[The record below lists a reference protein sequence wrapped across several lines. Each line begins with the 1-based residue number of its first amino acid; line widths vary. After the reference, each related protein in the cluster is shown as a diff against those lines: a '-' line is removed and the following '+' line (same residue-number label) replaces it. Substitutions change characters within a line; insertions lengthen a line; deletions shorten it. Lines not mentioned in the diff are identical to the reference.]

1 MCFDNEVTS
10 AKSAQDAAASTLL
23 TEDAAAAFRC
33 ARLLESA
40 ACTAAKRSSYFAPR
54 SVLRAGLL
62 AAALAVDTFAQQRPP
77 QPAPGASSKPLG
89 VQSYSTYSQTD
100 KNGQT
105 TVEIHN
111 VTYHVSGIGVPGR
124 PPGERL
130 LLRKSTRSRHVLDE
144 IGSLATVTLEAWP
157 LGTDPAKKALYSAT
171 ITGDDARV
179 VENALWVVDRGVED
193 VQWWSVLKLASAVRL
208 FDTYVPLLH
217 FSISRETVT
226 ERYVGLE
233 VPPDNTRDARLK
245 DPQVVAVLEYASED
259 QVIREALLTCDDP
272 QRALLLRSYEEVTR
286 ELAGTPQGLSLSLSQ
301 NYPSAP
307 DTVTVTVPILNDDLD
322 LARAKLPSGLH
333 IAAWKR

>member
-1 MCFDNEVTS
+1 MTRIFLLF
-10 AKSAQDAAASTLL
+10 AA
-23 TEDAAAAFRC
+23 
-33 ARLLESA
+33 
-40 ACTAAKRSSYFAPR
+40 
-54 SVLRAGLL
+54 L
-62 AAALAVDTFAQQRPP
+62 AAAVCAQQRPP
-77 QPAPGASSKPLG
+77 VPPPAASAKPLG

-124 PPGERL
+124 PYEERL

-157 LGTDPAKKALYSAT
+157 LGTDPTKKPLYSAT

-193 VQWWSVLKLASAVRL
+193 VQWWSVLKLASALRL

-217 FSISRETVT
+217 FSISREVAT

-233 VPPDNTRDARLK
+233 VPPDDTRDARLK
-245 DPQVVAVLEYASED
+245 ESHVVAVLEYATED
-259 QVIREALLTCDDP
+259 QIVREALLTCDDP
-272 QRALLLRSYEEVTR
+272 QRARQLRSYDDETR
-286 ELAGTPQGLSLSLSQ
+286 ELAGSPQGLTISFSG
-301 NYPSAP
+301 NYPSPP
-307 DTVTVTVPILNDDLD
+307 DTVTVAVPILNDDLD
-322 LARAKLPSGLH
+322 LARAKLPAGLH
-333 IAAWKR
+333 LAAWKR